1 MQGKVKLTKRQMKE
15 DKFTTFMLTS
25 KDKFQSELED
35 KWQYYVIGFVVIVVL
50 IAAVAWHFDRQAV
63 RGVEASQAYAR
74 AMISYQAGDE
84 QVAILEFTQFLED
97 YGMSD
102 VAASATFLLGN
113 LNLSTRNYVEAS
125 RYYQAYLDDFG
136 GNLLNRAAAYSGM
149 AAAQEN
155 QGQYS
160 EAAATLMLAIGEY
173 PGGPLEPDYELGAIR
188 NYLAGG
194 NIESAEARLAI
205 LEENYAGT
213 EWAKQASRLIGEKR
227 AGE

>member
-1 MQGKVKLTKRQMKE
+1 MQSKVKLTKRQMKE

-35 KWQYYVIGFVVIVVL
+35 KWQYYVIGLVVVVVL
-50 IAAVAWHFDRQAV
+50 IAATVWHFDRQAV
-63 RGVEASQAYAR
+63 RGLEAAQAYAR
-74 AMISYQAGDE
+74 AVMSYQAGDE
-84 QVAILEFTQFLED
+84 QVAILEFNQVLED
-97 YGMSD
+97 YGSSD

-125 RYYQAYLDDFG
+125 RHYQAYLDGFA
-136 GNLLNRAAAYSGM
+136 GNPLNRAASYSGM

-155 QGQYS
+155 QGQYI
-160 EAAATLMLAIGEY
+160 EAAATFMLAVGEY

-188 NYLAGG
+188 NYLASG
-194 NIESAEARLAI
+194 NIESAEVRLAN
-205 LEENYAGT
+205 LEENYVGT
-213 EWAKQASRLIGEKR
+213 EWAKRASRLISEKR